1 MNENPADQQQETPE
15 ILQLVESSAR
25 RVAQLEGEAKAE
37 RERRDRHMVEA
48 VKSGF
53 TYDATAAAAKR
64 GDQTATKNLVY
75 IAMTKYA

>member
-1 MNENPADQQQETPE
+1 MSENPADHQQETPE

-48 VKSGF
+48 VKSGC
-53 TYDATAAAAKR
+53 TYEATAAAAKR

>member
-1 MNENPADQQQETPE
+1 MNENPADHQAETPE
-15 ILQLVESSAR
+15 VLQLVESSSR

-37 RERRDRHMVEA
+37 RERRDRHMVDA
-48 VKSGF
+48 IKAGF

-64 GDQTATKNLVY
+64 GDGVATRNLVY

>member
-1 MNENPADQQQETPE
+1 MNENPADHQAETPE

-25 RVAQLEGEAKAE
+25 RVLQLETEAKAE
-37 RERRDRHMVEA
+37 RERRDRHMVQA

-64 GDQTATKNLVY
+64 GDETATRNLVY

>member
-1 MNENPADQQQETPE
+1 MSENPADHRAETPE
-15 ILQLVESSAR
+15 ILHRVESSAR

-37 RERRDRHMVEA
+37 RERRDRLMVDA

-64 GDQTATKNLVY
+64 GDQTATRNLVY